1 VYDRRPPRAASEA
14 CALVPCATLCVK
26 HTVTQVCLL
35 AVADVDVSRR
45 PAAPLCQFD
54 RYQEWRA
61 GNDGMGNRSL
71 LAAEGPRRGLAR
83 AHRSLAGALV
93 TGHVRA
99 VPASAPLHSCVSFDK
114 FQEWRPERDR
124 NDGIGI
130 GIDNRSLRAAEGT
143 LGDTLPGGLPMYEQ
157 ARPRRAGVGD
167 RYTTRLRK
175 TTEPSS
181 S

>member
-1 VYDRRPPRAASEA
+1 MQRAKRVRW
-14 CALVPCATLCVK
+14 CPVQLCVSS
-26 HTVTQVCLL
+26 TR
-35 AVADVDVSRR
+35 SRR
-45 PAAPLCQFD
+45 YAYSQLLMWMSVGAPLHPCVSSTGI
-54 RYQEWRA
+54 RSGGQETTVWVTEF
-61 GNDGMGNRSL
+61 L